1 MVFAV
6 VHSVRPVWN
15 SVTKTAEKGL
25 IYNPL
30 ETGTVQ
36 SDSLSS
42 AQIHKGDISDVMKG
56 CGVGV

>member
-15 SVTKTAEKGL
+15 SITKSAERGL

-36 SDSLSS
+36 VDPTVFYSDT
-42 AQIHKGDISDVMKG
+42 QRGHK
-56 CGVGV
+56 